1 MGEIL
6 KKSTESLE
14 ESSFKA
20 PNDENDAEE
29 DEWDK
34 MVRERSE
41 ISKAWT
47 DRFYQTNVENV
58 QKREEAEAKERK
70 EAEAK
75 RKEAEAKRKEAEAQ
89 RKAADPEGYREE
101 KKQEDETENDVLLDI
116 AGKIQEISNEA

>member
-75 RKEAEAKRKEAEAQ
+75 RKEAEAQ

-116 AGKIQEISNEA
+116 AGKIQEI